1 MRAFDGHACILRAR
15 AVLILGLDPGLAS
28 VGHAIIHVRPEDGAV
43 TLVEYGTFTTP
54 AKTAEAERLIEIDTW
69 LATYLSVR
77 QPAAVVL
84 ERPYPTARMLSNVL
98 IVGMA
103 YGCLVTAV
111 HKARVGVVLE
121 VNSMAV
127 KAAVG
132 LPRGAPKKDMRAA
145 VSRVL
150 DVPLLKGA
158 DDGIDAIAVALVK
171 ATRDAVDQAQLF
183 RVRA

>member
-1 MRAFDGHACILRAR
+1 MGI
-15 AVLILGLDPGLAS
+15 DPGLAS

-54 AKTAEAERLIEIDTW
+54 AKTAEAERLIEIDAW
-69 LATYLSVR
+69 LSTYLSVR
-77 QPAAVVL
+77 QPRAVVL

-111 HKARVGVVLE
+111 RRARVGVVME

-132 LPRGAPKKDMRAA
+132 LPRTALKRDMRAA
-145 VSRVL
+145 VSL
-150 DVPLLKGA
+150 ALGVPLLKGA

-171 ATRDAVDQAQLF
+171 ATRDEVDRVQLA